1 MGEKEK
7 KKSNEIIPEGAYWL
21 MELCQ
26 LKIRRRRD
34 NSCPGA
40 PEEKEGLRVNQLW
53 IPRDENTEV
62 YLLLGNKC
70 INQI

>member
-1 MGEKEK
+1 
-7 KKSNEIIPEGAYWL
+7 

-26 LKIRRRRD
+26 WKIRRRRD
-34 NSCPGA
+34 NFCPGA

-53 IPRDENTEV
+53 IPRDKNTED
-62 YLLLGNKC
+62 LSFTWNKF

>member
-7 KKSNEIIPEGAYWL
+7 NQMKSSPEGAYWL

-62 YLLLGNKC
+62 YLYLG
-70 INQI
+70 INV

>member
-1 MGEKEK
+1 
-7 KKSNEIIPEGAYWL
+7 

>member
-1 MGEKEK
+1 MV
-7 KKSNEIIPEGAYWL
+7 
-21 MELCQ
+21 LCQ

-53 IPRDENTEV
+53 IPRDENTED
-62 YLLLGNKC
+62 LSFTWE
-70 INQI
+70 